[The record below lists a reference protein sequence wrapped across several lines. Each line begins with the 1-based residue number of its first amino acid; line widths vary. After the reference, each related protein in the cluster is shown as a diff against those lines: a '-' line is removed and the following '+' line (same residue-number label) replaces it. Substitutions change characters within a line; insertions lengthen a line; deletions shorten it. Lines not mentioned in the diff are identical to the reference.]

1 VIRKKSRK
9 RGKNATRMAI
19 GVGAAVVVVGAGGV
33 AAFGFGG
40 ADPAPPPATGL
51 PPGTAKVASTTLTS
65 TEKVA
70 GTLGHGA
77 ANPLVRSGGGTI
89 TWLPAAGDV
98 VTRGKAVYS
107 VDDKAVP
114 AFYGTVPAYRP
125 LKSGVTGNDV
135 KQFEENL
142 HALGYTGFTVD
153 DEFTSA
159 TATAVEKWQEDLG
172 RDETGTV
179 QVSDIAVV
187 PGEVR
192 VAELKAQV
200 GAPANGPVLTYTG
213 TTRTVTVALEVA
225 KQHLV
230 SNGVAATVTLPDGK
244 TVPGTVT
251 SVGSVATAKP
261 AQQQG
266 GSTTS
271 TVEVV
276 VSLADQAAAGRLDA
290 APVDVTLVADKRE
303 NVLAVPVG
311 ALVALAEG
319 GYGVQVVEGG
329 TTKYVAV
336 ETGMFAGGKVEISG
350 QGLSAGT
357 VVGVPR

>member
-1 VIRKKSRK
+1 MNKKNRK
-9 RGKNATRMAI
+9 RGRNATRLAI

-40 ADPAPPPATGL
+40 SDPAPPPATGL
-51 PPGTAKVASTTLTS
+51 PPGTAEVASTTLTS

-70 GTLGHGA
+70 GTLGYGT
-77 ANPLVRSGGGTI
+77 ANPLIRSGGGTV
-89 TWLPAAGDV
+89 TWLPAAGEV
-98 VTRGKAVYS
+98 VTRGKALYS
-107 VDDKAVP
+107 VDDRAVP
-114 AFYGTVPAYRP
+114 AFHGAVPAYRP
-125 LKSGVTGNDV
+125 LKSGVSGNDV

-159 TATAVEKWQEDLG
+159 TATAVRKWQENLG

-179 QVSDIAVV
+179 QVTDIAVV
-187 PGEVR
+187 PGDVR
-192 VAELKAQV
+192 VAELKTQV
-200 GAPANGPVLTYTG
+200 GAQANGQVLTYTG
-213 TTRTVTVALEVA
+213 TARTVTVALDVA

-230 SNGVAATVTLPDGK
+230 SSGIAATVTLPDGR

-251 SVGSVATAKP
+251 SVGNVATAKP

-276 VSLADQAAAGRLDA
+276 VALADQEAAGRLDA

-319 GYGVQVVEGG
+319 GYGVQVVNGG
-329 TTKYVAV
+329 STRYVAV
-336 ETGMFAGGKVEISG
+336 KTGMFANGKVEITG
-350 QGLSAGT
+350 QGLAAGT